1 MSFNIDEMEDNIL
14 HAIAVAKEKHKVEED
29 FSFINGLP
37 TNEEE
42 YNKNIRWLNG
52 EDKDG
57 NQLYH
62 ADQKLTWKQVQ
73 DVVAEASAR
82 NKLHDL
88 RKERNSILSQSDWVV
103 IKEREEGGSVS
114 NFADWKKYRQ
124 ELRDITNTYKS
135 LEDVKWPTAP
145 SE

>member
-14 HAIAVAKEKHKVEED
+14 HAIAVTKEKYKVEED

-62 ADQKLTWKQVQ
+62 SDQKLTWKQVQ

-82 NKLHDL
+82 NKLYDL
-88 RKERNSILSQSDWVV
+88 RKERTKRLTETDWTSNSDVVMSD
-103 IKEREEGGSVS
+103 EM
-114 NFADWKKYRQ
+114 KKYRQ
-124 ELRDITNTYKS
+124 ELRDITKTYKT
-135 LEDVKWPTAP
+135 LDNVKWPTKP
-145 SE
+145 E